1 MKSLCLLFVFTL
13 TTVNTSIAQ
22 ESVVQVPQ
30 APVTTPA
37 APVILVPTIRYLPY
51 QYKGT
56 TIRVRQFQT
65 PLRDLMFGRYR
76 IQHHFVP
83 QAQ

>member
-13 TTVNTSIAQ
+13 AAVNIGIAQ
-22 ESVVQVPQ
+22 ESVLQPNQ
-30 APVTTPA
+30 ALSTNSTSPT
-37 APVILVPTIRYLPY
+37 ILVPTIRYLPY

-65 PLRDLMFGRYR
+65 PLRDWMFGRYR